1 MEVQIDPLPDVQQPV
16 TNSFAVLNRNINSQ
30 QSKIN
35 IAETLIQE
43 NKRLLALRMQNFRS
57 ATNFFFPSIPAD
69 VIKANTE
76 EI

>member
-1 MEVQIDPLPDVQQPV
+1 MEVQIDPLPVVQQPV

-43 NKRLLALRMQNFRS
+43 NKRLLALRMQNFQAS
-57 ATNFFFPSIPAD
+57 NEFFFPSIPGD
-69 VIKANTE
+69 VKKANTE

>member
-1 MEVQIDPLPDVQQPV
+1 MEVQIDPFPIVQQLL

-30 QSKIN
+30 QSKIS

-57 ATNFFFPSIPAD
+57 ATKFFFPSIPAD
-69 VIKANTE
+69 VTKANAE

>member
-1 MEVQIDPLPDVQQPV
+1 MEVQVDPLPVVQQPV

-43 NKRLLALRMQNFRS
+43 NKRLLALGILNF
-57 ATNFFFPSIPAD
+57 
-69 VIKANTE
+69 
-76 EI
+76 